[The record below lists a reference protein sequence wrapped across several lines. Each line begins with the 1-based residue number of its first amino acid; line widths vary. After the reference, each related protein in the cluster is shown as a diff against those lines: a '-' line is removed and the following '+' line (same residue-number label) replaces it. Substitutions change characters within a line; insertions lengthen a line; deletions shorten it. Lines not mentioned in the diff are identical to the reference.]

1 MWGGLRGAGG
11 GFQLELEGVLQRLK
25 KTAEPVHLQGILE
38 KAGKLNVLGSLEDND
53 PDAADE
59 EHVDQDEEEA
69 GQEDDGGLAD
79 KLASTHI
86 E

>member
-1 MWGGLRGAGG
+1 MLQL
-11 GFQLELEGVLQRLK
+11 GFQN
-25 KTAEPVHLQGILE
+25 ILE
-38 KAGKLNVLGSLEDND
+38 KAGKLHVLGSLEDND

-59 EHVDQDEEEA
+59 EDVDEDEEEA